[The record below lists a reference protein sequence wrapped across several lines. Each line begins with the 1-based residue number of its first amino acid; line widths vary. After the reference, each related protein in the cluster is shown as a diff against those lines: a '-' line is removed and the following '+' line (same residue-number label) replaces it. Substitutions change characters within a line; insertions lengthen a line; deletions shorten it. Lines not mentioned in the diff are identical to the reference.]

1 MSYYKIHTLSYQSV
15 ITNVR
20 HNILIS
26 KIYSDKHYIQFQQ
39 FVNRNDKLNIL
50 CIFGIRYYMRH
61 KLFVN

>member
-39 FVNRNDKLNIL
+39 IVNRNDKLNIL
-50 CIFGIRYYMRH
+50 CIFRIRYYMRH

>member
-26 KIYSDKHYIQFQQ
+26 KIYSDKHHIQFQ
-39 FVNRNDKLNIL
+39 
-50 CIFGIRYYMRH
+50 
-61 KLFVN
+61 